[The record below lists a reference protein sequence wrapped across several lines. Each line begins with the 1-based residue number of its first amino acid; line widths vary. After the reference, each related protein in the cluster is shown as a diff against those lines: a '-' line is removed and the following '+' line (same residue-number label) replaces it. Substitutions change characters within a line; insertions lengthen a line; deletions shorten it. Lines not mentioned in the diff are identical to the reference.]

1 MVPCSLGLSSFLQLA
16 PLSPCTTH
24 PQPALKIVSCDPTRN
39 RKEQVTLTLLLSP
52 VIPTA
57 QDRAP
62 KDGQAP
68 VHVGSNGAH
77 STASG
82 VSANATDALAGT
94 GETGGRM
101 AHANQ
106 QREEGQF
113 PKQVSESS
121 SVAFLSVMSESG
133 AGWPRTGASLVEKK
147 CWRGLPELITACL
160 LNRARPGAV

>member
-1 MVPCSLGLSSFLQLA
+1 MAQSRRHF
-16 PLSPCTTH
+16 PLP
-24 PQPALKIVSCDPTRN
+24 I
-39 RKEQVTLTLLLSP
+39 

-147 CWRGLPELITACL
+147 MLKRFAGAD
-160 LNRARPGAV
+160 NRMLA

>member
-1 MVPCSLGLSSFLQLA
+1 M
-16 PLSPCTTH
+16 
-24 PQPALKIVSCDPTRN
+24 
-39 RKEQVTLTLLLSP
+39 
-52 VIPTA
+52 IPTA

-121 SVAFLSVMSESG
+121 SVSFL
-133 AGWPRTGASLVEKK
+133 PRHEREE
-147 CWRGLPELITACL
+147 RGLAEAW
-160 LNRARPGAV
+160 AVLEK

>member
-1 MVPCSLGLSSFLQLA
+1 M
-16 PLSPCTTH
+16 
-24 PQPALKIVSCDPTRN
+24 
-39 RKEQVTLTLLLSP
+39 
-52 VIPTA
+52 IPTA

-62 KDGQAP
+62 KDGQTP
-68 VHVGSNGAH
+68 VTVGSNGAH

-121 SVAFLSVMSESG
+121 SVSFLGVESEGS
-133 AGWPRTGASLVEKK
+133 AGWPRSGVTRKK
-147 CWRGLPELITACL
+147 RKVVGKGCRS
-160 LNRARPGAV
+160 